1 MNELKS
7 PQKNNLAYTYII
19 ILWILPLMDSLNGLI
34 NGGGNENGISLGIIY
49 RFVIVII
56 SFSYW
61 LFYGIDRKW
70 FIYFL
75 TLLALLIVSILIN
88 NDNDMFSYIILLFK
102 LVLPIIIII
111 TIRCLSNRN
120 LITRENIDF
129 LMNTWVIIFPLTLL
143 IAYALGLGFSTYG
156 DGTSAGGANV
166 GFKGLY
172 YAQNDISYIIDILY
186 LYIMNKLSK
195 KINIRNIIEFLLVLS
210 SSLLMGLKG
219 NFLIILLVTIIYV
232 FKAEKK
238 VSKNL
243 QKILLFSVI
252 IFSIIVFCS
261 IFSDN
266 INAMI
271 ARWQY
276 FYNKNGLI
284 SFLTSTRSDRII
296 PTYNW
301 LIPQLGILGIF
312 MGSGFRYTSVV
323 ISKFIEMDFFDI
335 FFQLGI
341 IGCFLIYGFYI
352 RIYQKNS
359 HVNFYSAALLLT
371 LLISTLSGHVLETA
385 LSGVFL
391 GVICG
396 GIIVKE

>member
-341 IGCFLIYGFYI
+341 IG
-352 RIYQKNS
+352 QKNS

>member
-61 LFYGIDRKW
+61 LFYGIDRKL

>member
-129 LMNTWVIIFPLTLL
+129 LMNSWVIIFPLTLL

-243 QKILLFSVI
+243 QKILLFSII

>member
-238 VSKNL
+238 VC
-243 QKILLFSVI
+243 QKIYKKYY
-252 IFSIIVFCS
+252 
-261 IFSDN
+261 
-266 INAMI
+266 
-271 ARWQY
+271 Y
-276 FYNKNGLI
+276 FL
-284 SFLTSTRSDRII
+284 
-296 PTYNW
+296 
-301 LIPQLGILGIF
+301 
-312 MGSGFRYTSVV
+312 
-323 ISKFIEMDFFDI
+323 
-335 FFQLGI
+335 
-341 IGCFLIYGFYI
+341 
-352 RIYQKNS
+352 
-359 HVNFYSAALLLT
+359 
-371 LLISTLSGHVLETA
+371 
-385 LSGVFL
+385 
-391 GVICG
+391 
-396 GIIVKE
+396 

>member
-143 IAYALGLGFSTYG
+143 IAY
-156 DGTSAGGANV
+156 
-166 GFKGLY
+166 
-172 YAQNDISYIIDILY
+172 
-186 LYIMNKLSK
+186 
-195 KINIRNIIEFLLVLS
+195 
-210 SSLLMGLKG
+210 
-219 NFLIILLVTIIYV
+219 
-232 FKAEKK
+232 
-238 VSKNL
+238 
-243 QKILLFSVI
+243 
-252 IFSIIVFCS
+252 
-261 IFSDN
+261 
-266 INAMI
+266 
-271 ARWQY
+271 
-276 FYNKNGLI
+276 
-284 SFLTSTRSDRII
+284 
-296 PTYNW
+296 
-301 LIPQLGILGIF
+301 
-312 MGSGFRYTSVV
+312 
-323 ISKFIEMDFFDI
+323 
-335 FFQLGI
+335 
-341 IGCFLIYGFYI
+341 
-352 RIYQKNS
+352 
-359 HVNFYSAALLLT
+359 
-371 LLISTLSGHVLETA
+371 
-385 LSGVFL
+385 
-391 GVICG
+391 
-396 GIIVKE
+396 